1 MKRILTTAAL
11 AAVLAAGGSWV
22 FSPGAQPPMGA
33 AGAQDASA
41 PAEVTVTDMVLG
53 DADAPVTVIEYGSF
67 TCPHC
72 ATFEEEVFPQIK
84 ENYID
89 TGKVKFIFREAYFNK
104 YDMWASM
111 MARCGGEMKYFGIV
125 DMIYSTQND
134 WARQNSEQ
142 AVADSIRKIGLQA
155 GIDKDALDAC
165 MADGAKLQAL
175 VGWYQDNMEEDGFSS
190 TPSFVVD
197 GELRANMSYSEFSEL
212 LDERVDAAQ

>member
-22 FSPGAQPPMGA
+22 FSPAAQPPMGA
-33 AGAQDASA
+33 AGAQDAASEA
-41 PAEVTVTDMVLG
+41 TVTDMVLG
-53 DADAPVTVIEYGSF
+53 APDAPVTVVEYGSF

-72 ATFEEEVFPQIK
+72 AAFDEEVFPRIK

-125 DMIYSTQND
+125 DMIYSTQD
-134 WARQNSEQ
+134 EWARQNSEQ
-142 AVADSIRKIGLQA
+142 AVADSIRKMGLQA
-155 GIDKDALDAC
+155 GIDKDTLDAC
-165 MADGAKLQAL
+165 MSDGAKLQAL
-175 VGWYQDNMEEDGFSS
+175 VGWYQENVEKDGFSS

-197 GELRANMSYSEFSEL
+197 GDLKSNMSYADFAEL